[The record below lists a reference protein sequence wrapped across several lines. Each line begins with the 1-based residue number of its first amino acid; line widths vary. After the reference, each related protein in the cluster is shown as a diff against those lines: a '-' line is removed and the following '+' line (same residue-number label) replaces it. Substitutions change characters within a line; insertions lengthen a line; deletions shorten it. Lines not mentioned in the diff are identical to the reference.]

1 MTQEWNTSSRPS
13 EDTQHLAVELADT
26 KATLRGVRQ
35 EL

>member
-13 EDTQHLAVELADT
+13 EDTQHLAMELAGT
-26 KATLRGVRQ
+26 KAMLHSVRQ